1 MRAFVHLI
9 NYAFERNCTVV
20 IEGEVMSSPDDAV
33 AFVEGVDET
42 AITIKKKIA
51 LEGGNIG
58 AASLPRFLDK
68 RVGTAYVS
76 AYGLSDEETV
86 IDHSDNLWFTDWEL
100 SYDDYQEWERME
112 NEA

>member
-9 NYAFERNCTVV
+9 NYAFERGCTVV

-42 AITIKKKIA
+42 AITIKR
-51 LEGGNIG
+51 N
-58 AASLPRFLDK
+58 DK

-76 AYGLSDEETV
+76 AYGLDDEETV
-86 IDHSDNLWFTDWEL
+86 IDHSDNMWFTDWEL
-100 SYDDYQEWERME
+100 CYDDDQAWERERME
-112 NEA
+112 DEA